1 MCVPDVCS
9 RCVFTRVKQ
18 VGFRCVERS
27 PTTRGCEGMKQGMK
41 YHCMMCL
48 RSVDGIARIVLL
60 LLLHTHTKHTHRS
73 QKGTRSFGSAS
84 RWSLGARLRRR
95 ERALFA
101 SSKRRHRAVARLMER
116 EVVDHL
122 RHRYPEVVHRNASI
136 HSHKVYREALP
147 YIHARYAPAQ
157 PNGKN
162 PKSLHDDGNG
172 VLFRHVGRPKDD
184 PALDPSAFPAYRP

>member
-84 RWSLGARLRRR
+84 RCV
-95 ERALFA
+95 
-101 SSKRRHRAVARLMER
+101 RAVYHMILSARC
-116 EVVDHL
+116 H
-122 RHRYPEVVHRNASI
+122 
-136 HSHKVYREALP
+136 
-147 YIHARYAPAQ
+147 
-157 PNGKN
+157 NGGIVRIVETSPPRRGSPDGTRGGGPPTSSVPGSGS
-162 PKSLHDDGNG
+162 PKCLHT
-172 VLFRHVGRPKDD
+172 LT
-184 PALDPSAFPAYRP
+184 

>member
-1 MCVPDVCS
+1 
-9 RCVFTRVKQ
+9 
-18 VGFRCVERS
+18 
-27 PTTRGCEGMKQGMK
+27 
-41 YHCMMCL
+41 MMCL
-48 RSVDGIARIVLL
+48 CSVDGIARIVLL

-147 YIHARYAPAQ
+147 HIHARYAKAQ
-157 PNGKN
+157 PSEKN

-172 VLFRHVGRPKDD
+172 ALLDDGRRHTVGRLKD
-184 PALDPSAFPAYRP
+184 PACPGSKRFSSLSSLSELCQSLNDPHRTK